1 MNFLA
6 TFETDG
12 KTWGSSADTP
22 FGFVAVDGYA
32 RRDEAR
38 DAIVKGI
45 AMQLEMAREDGR
57 LTSGD
62 GTDESSGDVEIVTV
76 AA

>member
-1 MNFLA
+1 
-6 TFETDG
+6 
-12 KTWGSSADTP
+12 
-22 FGFVAVDGYA
+22 
-32 RRDEAR
+32 
-38 DAIVKGI
+38 
-45 AMQLEMAREDGR
+45 MQLEMAREDGR